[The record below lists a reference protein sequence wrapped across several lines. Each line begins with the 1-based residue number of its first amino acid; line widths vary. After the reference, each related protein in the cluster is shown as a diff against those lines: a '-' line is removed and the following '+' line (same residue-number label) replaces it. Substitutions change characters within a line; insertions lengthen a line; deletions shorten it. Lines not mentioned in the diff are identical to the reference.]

1 MRAVLYSEA
10 WENMI
15 EADPEV
21 LYIQIEQID
30 PSKVRD
36 LVSMLKDEG
45 VDELLI
51 LDECGVLDPA
61 AKEAVFIVTD
71 HINATDGNPL
81 IGPNDDKAGPRFPDM
96 TFAYSEELNSAIRS
110 ILDTRGIVYG
120 DSVLYG
126 SKQLPEDQA
135 ETDRLVK
142 MGCRVFCFDP
152 VWIDIAARHA
162 GIQVGAAVSI
172 LKAD

>member
-10 WENMI
+10 WESVI

-36 LVSMLKDEG
+36 LISMLKDED

-61 AKEAVFIVTD
+61 AKEDVFIVTD
-71 HINATDGNPL
+71 HINATGGNPL
-81 IGPNDDKAGPRFPDM
+81 IGPNDDKTGPRFPDM

-110 ILDTRGIVYG
+110 MLGARGIAYG

-126 SKQLPEDQA
+126 SNELPEDKA

-142 MGCRVFCFDP
+142 TGCRVFCLYP

-162 GIQVGAAVSI
+162 GIQVGAAVRNI
-172 LKAD
+172 NL

>member
-10 WENMI
+10 WEQLI

-36 LVSMLKDEG
+36 LISMLRDDE

-51 LDECGVLDPA
+51 LDECEVFDPA
-61 AKEAVFIVTD
+61 VTEDAFIVTD
-71 HINATDGNPL
+71 HINATGDNPL
-81 IGPNDDKAGPRFPDM
+81 IGPNDERIGVRFPDM
-96 TFAYSEELNSAIRS
+96 TFAYSEELNGELRAL
-110 ILDTRGIVYG
+110 LDRRGIIYR

-126 SKQLPEDQA
+126 SEILPEKEHRSD
-135 ETDRLVK
+135 LISI
-142 MGCRVFCFDP
+142 GCHV
-152 VWIDIAARHA
+152 VNYYVMWIDIAARHA
-162 GIQVGAAVSI
+162 GIKVGAAV
-172 LKAD
+172 LK